1 MSYDKFT
8 CEQCGS
14 ADLVVVQT
22 ISSGPVQIICRV
34 CKHEEI
40 VNEALYNQLINVYRK
55 YLSEKGLKE
64 TSEEQG
70 KVEVYV

>member
-8 CEQCGS
+8 CEKCGS
-14 ADLVVVQT
+14 EDLIVLQT
-22 ISSGPVQIICRV
+22 ISSGPVQIICKT

-40 VNEALYNQLINVYRK
+40 VNEALYNKLIDVYRK

-64 TSEEQG
+64 TEEEQG
-70 KVEVYV
+70 RVEVYV